1 MCKIFFY
8 FVFIFCL
15 NNVAICQKG
24 NTNYDSL
31 IFSIYVSDS
40 CLKLSEP
47 LMLHMIIKNKSN
59 TDFLFR
65 SKNVFFNCDII
76 DLKGDTLIPNY
87 NIGHARDWAEKNY
100 YLLKPHTI
108 DTITFLIQKNLYCNL
123 QKGEYY
129 NMILTYENIQ
139 KRYRGTKGEFKVKK
153 LFRGRVSLNRVRII
167 TCLQ

>member
-1 MCKIFFY
+1 MYKIFFY
-8 FVFIFCL
+8 FGFIFCL
-15 NNVAICQKG
+15 NNEAICQERDA
-24 NTNYDSL
+24 NYDCL
-31 IFSIYVSDS
+31 GFSIYASDS

-59 TDFLFR
+59 MDFLFR

-76 DLKGDTLIPNY
+76 NLKGDTLIPNY

-108 DTITFLIQKNLYCNL
+108 DTITFLIQKNLYYSL

-129 NMILTYENIQ
+129 NIILTYENIQ
-139 KRYRGTKGEFKVKK
+139 KRYRGTEGEFKGKK
-153 LFRGRVSLNRVRII
+153 LFRGRVSLNNVRIM